1 MERTLKIVMS
11 LQDGKTFTINVID
24 AKENIT
30 YEQVTNYESG
40 LAGYI
45 VAENMVLQNG
55 SQIQDVKEVYYENVE
70 TQILV

>member
-45 VAENMVLQNG
+45 VGENMVLQDG
-55 SQIQDVKEVYYENVE
+55 SQIADVKEVYYENVE

>member
-11 LQDGKTFTINVID
+11 LQNGKTFTINVID

-30 YEQVTNYESG
+30 YEQVTDPESG

-45 VAENMVLQNG
+45 VAENMV
-55 SQIQDVKEVYYENVE
+55 IQDGIEVGDVKEVYYENVE

>member
-11 LQDGKTFTINVID
+11 LQNGKTFTINVID
-24 AKENIT
+24 ANQNIT
-30 YEQVTNYESG
+30 YEQVTDPESG

-45 VAENMVLQNG
+45 VAENMV
-55 SQIQDVKEVYYENVE
+55 IQDGIEVADVKEVYYENVE